1 MALRRVRLEIVH
13 VDRVVVYERT
23 LALPVAWIV
32 GDVRMVK
39 PDSAQEPFL
48 GMGQLDQ
55 YRTALDERP
64 VAAMDHVTEVDGET
78 GALVKYSLDAMTIA
92 VSAEAAGLLV
102 ISEVYAEGWTASVD
116 GTSVDVLSANHAP
129 RGAPCQW
136 VSTWFN

>member
-1 MALRRVRLEIVH
+1 MALRRVRLEVVH
-13 VDRVVVYERT
+13 DDRVVVYERK

-32 GDVRMVK
+32 RDVRMVK
-39 PDSAQEPFL
+39 PGSAQEPL

-102 ISEVYAEGWTASVD
+102 ISEV
-116 GTSVDVLSANHAP
+116 
-129 RGAPCQW
+129 
-136 VSTWFN
+136 